1 MGTPEERA
9 AATLQLHQ
17 AQASALGQQA
27 TTAAERQN
35 LAAAQEV
42 CHKLD
47 LYANSIGT
55 VDGMNRDQLRSWLE
69 HVDYAMDWTGASD
82 KEGLEMIGYLMSGS
96 LAIYV
101 RSHLRQNPD
110 EQTWPKVRAAISKAY
125 LEEDEDEFLR
135 EPAER
140 TNQRPFED
148 TREFGRRFQEVVRKA
163 YPTSEPAVPLVRD
176 RVVKLFIKDIQ
187 DADVRMQ
194 VHLIK
199 PTTLA
204 DAVSSANTTAH
215 ARSLA
220 EIPSTRQEEPMEV
233 GAFKV
238 TPPAELSL
246 SMSEMASGLSALRE
260 EVSFLK
266 KQIQRGSS
274 AAVDEGVAR
283 SMESIRG
290 GRRDISR
297 MKCYKCEIFGH
308 IKRDCPE
315 VRFKKVEAA
324 IAAFS
329 NTPSRGGIRCRRST
343 HVCLFTGCPSAHAC
357 FNWLWCLP

>member
-1 MGTPEERA
+1 MGTPEKRA

-27 TTAAERQN
+27 TTAAERLN

-42 CHKLD
+42 RHKLD
-47 LYANSIGT
+47 RYAKSIGT
-55 VDGMNRDQLRSWLE
+55 VDGTNRDQLRSWLE
-69 HVDYAMDWTGASD
+69 NVDHAMDWTGASD

-101 RSHLRQNPD
+101 RSHLRQNPE

-125 LEEDEDEFLR
+125 LEEDEFLR
-135 EPAER
+135 ERVER
-140 TNQRPFED
+140 TYQRPFED
-148 TREFGRRFQEVVRKA
+148 TREFGQRFQEVVRKA
-163 YPTSEPAVPLVRD
+163 YSTSELAVPLVRD
-176 RVVKLFIKDIQ
+176 RVVKLFIKGIQ
-187 DADVRMQ
+187 DADVHMQ
-194 VHLIK
+194 VHLTK
-199 PTTLA
+199 PATLA
-204 DAVSSANTTAH
+204 DAVSSANTTAR

-220 EIPSTRQEEPMEV
+220 EIPSTRQEKPMEV

-246 SMSEMASGLSALRE
+246 SMSEMASGLSALHE

-274 AAVDEGVAR
+274 AAADEGVAM
-283 SMESIRG
+283 SMESRRG

-297 MKCYKCEIFGH
+297 MKYYKCETFGH

-315 VRFKKVEAA
+315 VRLKKVEAA

-329 NTPSRGGIRCRRST
+329 NTPSE
-343 HVCLFTGCPSAHAC
+343 
-357 FNWLWCLP
+357 N